1 MKRLGCGAVMLLA
14 LISMY
19 KTTQSIIGTALVTT
33 CMGVRQGSPTS
44 CLLFVLFVNDLI
56 KLFKERCGPDGFLAW
71 LHLLVFMDD
80 TVILSTSRNGALTKL
95 GLLKE
100 FCNTHGMIVNDSKT
114 KFIVINGKEEDKR
127 DLIVNNMCVKICS
140 YYVYLGAIFC
150 DSGKTSSSIKIN
162 ANIRMC
168 QALKFVSFCKK
179 NNDIPFIVKKRVFHA
194 ALMSS
199 ILYGCESWLDGNIK
213 PMENLY
219 NMCMKHL
226 LGVRKTTNT
235 NLCMIELG
243 FPPLKSLV
251 KQRQRKFFKSMW
263 ADRRNMVDDPLNFML
278 GVTLSSNTPVSKYVK
293 DLLDNEVND
302 TSEAM
307 NNIIQNVS
315 NSSSSKCVYYKSI
328 NPNMQVHNIYNMKY
342 NINELERISWTKL
355 RLSAHSLAIE
365 TGRWNRRGR
374 GRLPVDQRLCQ
385 CGQVQTEHHVM
396 EDCPRSQ
403 YIRDLYGF
411 NSMEYLM
418 LESND
423 YSNICHVV
431 HRILNL
437 YI

>member
-1 MKRLGCGAVMLLA
+1 
-14 LISMY
+14 
-19 KTTQSIIGTALVTT
+19 
-33 CMGVRQGSPTS
+33 
-44 CLLFVLFVNDLI
+44 
-56 KLFKERCGPDGFLAW
+56 
-71 LHLLVFMDD
+71 
-80 TVILSTSRNGALTKL
+80 
-95 GLLKE
+95 
-100 FCNTHGMIVNDSKT
+100 
-114 KFIVINGKEEDKR
+114 
-127 DLIVNNMCVKICS
+127 MCVKICS

-219 NMCMKHL
+219 NMCIKNL

-243 FPPLKSLV
+243 FPSLKSLV
-251 KQRQRKFFKSMW
+251 KQRQRKFLKTMW

-278 GVTLSSNTPVSKYVK
+278 GVTLSSNTPVSRYVK